1 MRGAE
6 AKVAMRAADDEGGCE
21 RFRNSFGAK
30 STSRRTERMTGR
42 ASVVRARIRRC
53 SEVL

>member
-1 MRGAE
+1 VRGAE

-30 STSRRTERMTGR
+30 SSFHRAERMTGR
-42 ASVVRARIRRC
+42 ASVLRAR
-53 SEVL
+53 